1 MSQCSNCNQSI
12 TCGCQRRNAS
22 NGVQVCSNCLSSY
35 ESQIKNVNQ
44 SPIVIEE
51 ETKIANPT
59 NNKIEQYEKIS
70 PILEINFGL
79 INMRRRIFCIINCT
93 QFVLIHKK

>member
-51 ETKIANPT
+51 ETKITPHRKGQALR
-59 NNKIEQYEKIS
+59 K
-70 PILEINFGL
+70 F
-79 INMRRRIFCIINCT
+79 
-93 QFVLIHKK
+93 KK